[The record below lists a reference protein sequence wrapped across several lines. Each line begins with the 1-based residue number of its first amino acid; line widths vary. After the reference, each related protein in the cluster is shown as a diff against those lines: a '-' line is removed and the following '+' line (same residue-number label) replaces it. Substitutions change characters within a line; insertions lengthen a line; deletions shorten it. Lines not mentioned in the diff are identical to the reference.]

1 MNERQRTVCAIALFA
16 DGFTIVQIAAALGVD
31 IDQAQGLMDIGA
43 EEQAAGT
50 MGHMSKCPFGKDQVV
65 SRRDHEGQVT
75 GTLNWP

>member
-31 IDQAQGLMDIGA
+31 IDRAQGLMDIGA

-50 MGHMSKCPFGKDQVV
+50 MG
-65 SRRDHEGQVT
+65 T
-75 GTLNWP
+75 